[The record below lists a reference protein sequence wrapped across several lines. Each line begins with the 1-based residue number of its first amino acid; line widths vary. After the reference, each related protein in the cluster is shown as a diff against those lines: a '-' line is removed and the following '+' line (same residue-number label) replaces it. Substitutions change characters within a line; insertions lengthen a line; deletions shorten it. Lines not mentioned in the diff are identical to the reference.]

1 MTLQKRMCE
10 SAFKNGKMTAPRDE
24 CHAYDANVMDEAF
37 QKKNYHILKQGRGA
51 GYWLWKPYIIY
62 KWLTDDSMED
72 DNSYLIYSDAGM
84 FSV

>member
-1 MTLQKRMCE
+1 MCE
-10 SAFKNGKMTAPRDE
+10 SAFKKGKMEAPRDE
-24 CHAYDANVMDEAF
+24 CHAYDANVMDDTF
-37 QKKNYHILKQGRGA
+37 KQKNAHILNQGRGA

-84 FSV
+84 VYIWCIYCD